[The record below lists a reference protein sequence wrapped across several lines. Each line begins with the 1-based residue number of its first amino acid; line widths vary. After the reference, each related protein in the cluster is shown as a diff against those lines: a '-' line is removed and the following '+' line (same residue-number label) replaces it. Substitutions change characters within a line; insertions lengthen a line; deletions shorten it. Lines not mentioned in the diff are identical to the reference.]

1 MNDALKKMLSGHK
14 TWDGPLTA
22 KIFHD
27 LLIKRIE
34 ALDVES
40 AKADIIRF
48 VSNPDGPVNLVRR
61 LFSGSGS
68 ENDLCIAGLN
78 RSEVRTNPGHRY
90 LGSPSGQT
98 LPCPQGQKQL

>member
-48 VSNPDGPVNLVRR
+48 ASNPDGL
-61 LFSGSGS
+61 S
-68 ENDLCIAGLN
+68 I
-78 RSEVRTNPGHRY
+78 
-90 LGSPSGQT
+90 
-98 LPCPQGQKQL
+98 